1 MTLHHNAMTPH
12 HDTMTS
18 HYDLLI
24 RHASITDGTG
34 AAAYD
39 ADLAITGDRIVHIGD
54 LSHATADNVI
64 DATGLDV
71 VPGFIDAH
79 THDDRML
86 LSGADM
92 SAKVSQGVTTIVG
105 GNCGISLAPM
115 PRQIPNP
122 VTPPLDLL
130 DDTGKWFHFKTFA
143 QYVATLQ
150 AQPAA
155 TNCALLVGHT
165 TLRVATMQDLTQP
178 ATPDQ
183 ILAMQG
189 LVDEALRAGAVG
201 VSTGLAYPPA
211 IHAPTQ
217 EIIDICQ
224 PLMKHCGVYCT
235 HMRDEGDQVMESLQ
249 ETFLI
254 GRMLNVPV
262 VISHHKVVGIK
273 NYGRSQET
281 LELIREAMKH
291 QPVCLDCYPY
301 AASSTILAAHI
312 VPTAKRVT
320 ITWSRGMPQYAGV
333 DLADIVEKEGGTV
346 DEVIARLQPAGA
358 IYYRM
363 DEPDVQRIM
372 AFEPTMIGSDGL
384 PHDEKPHP
392 RLWATFPRVLG
403 HYGRRLG
410 LFSFEQAIH
419 KMTGLTARNFGLK
432 DRGEIKEGAFAD
444 LVILNRDTVEDAAT
458 FAKPIAPSIGIDTVL
473 VNGVVVWKDGQPSG
487 QHPGRVLRYQA
498 A

>member
-39 ADLAITGDRIVHIGD
+39 ADLAITGDRIVYIGD

-143 QYVATLQ
+143 QYVAALQ

-189 LVDEALRAGAVG
+189 LVEEALRASEQRLKKSHEELEHRIQERTQTLQRTVKALCQSQQQLAEAQRIAHLGNWDWNLV
-201 VSTGLAYPPA
+201 TGEVEWSDEMYRVFGFAPQAFKMSFELFLER
-211 IHAPTQ
+211 IHPDDR
-217 EIIDICQ
+217 E
-224 PLMKHCGVYCT
+224 
-235 HMRDEGDQVMESLQ
+235 QVAARR
-249 ETFLI
+249 
-254 GRMLNVPV
+254 G
-262 VISHHKVVGIK
+262 VVGGK
-273 NYGRSQET
+273 VFAE
-281 LELIREAMKH
+281 
-291 QPVCLDCYPY
+291 V
-301 AASSTILAAHI
+301 AHGALRRFHE
-312 VPTAKRVT
+312 P
-320 ITWSRGMPQYAGV
+320 
-333 DLADIVEKEGGTV
+333 
-346 DEVIARLQPAGA
+346 DEVAQERGFAA
-358 IYYRM
+358 AAAA
-363 DEPDVQRIM
+363 D
-372 AFEPTMIGSDGL
+372 
-384 PHDEKPHP
+384 DEK
-392 RLWATFPRVLG
+392 
-403 HYGRRLG
+403 
-410 LFSFEQAIH
+410 
-419 KMTGLTARNFGLK
+419 
-432 DRGEIKEGAFAD
+432 
-444 LVILNRDTVEDAAT
+444 
-458 FAKPIAPSIGIDTVL
+458 
-473 VNGVVVWKDGQPSG
+473 
-487 QHPGRVLRYQA
+487 
-498 A
+498 